1 MKIVPS
7 TKRDFY
13 IIPPSAPKAV
23 DDYIRFKIPAKFRV
37 YAEQWHVHAD
47 YLGVICK
54 LFDRTGISV
63 DSSAVPAYILQPE
76 GQALTQGP
84 FETLFLRR
92 GAPQMVVD
100 AVWKA
105 LARYYHPDVSTGDN
119 ELFLKYKKAYDMIKN
134 KE

>member
-1 MKIVPS
+1 MKILPS

-13 IIPPSAPKAV
+13 IIPPSAPRSV
-23 DDYIRFKIPAKFRV
+23 DEYIRYKVPAKFRI
-37 YAEQWHVHAD
+37 YAEQWHVHVD
-47 YLGVICK
+47 FLGVICK
-54 LFDRTGISV
+54 LFDRAGISV
-63 DSSAVPAYILQPE
+63 DSSALPAYILQPN
-76 GQALTQGP
+76 QALTQGP
-84 FETLFLRR
+84 HETLFLRQ

-105 LARYYHPDVSTGDN
+105 LAKYYHPDVSTGNN